1 MFDIDKFI
9 VPAGKKISL
18 KDYRTDYTDGLEKD
32 FAKKKL
38 KKNKKKLA
46 KIQEKFWAD
55 NRYSLLIVLQAPDAA
70 GKDGA
75 IRHVLSGLNP
85 QGCVVSSFKAPSKE
99 ELEHS
104 FLWRHYRAL
113 PQRGMIGIFNRSHY
127 ENVLVTKVHPEY
139 ILNENIPSVK
149 SLKDIDE
156 KFWNKR
162 YEIINNFEKDIYEN
176 GTRIIKFFLNLS
188 KDEQKR
194 RFMDRLNIPEKNW
207 KFSPSDLSERR
218 YWEEYQKVYEE
229 MLNRT
234 STQYAPWYVIPAD
247 NKWFS
252 RYAIGQIIYKTMK
265 NLDLRYPEP
274 LPKEKLDAA
283 KKELEAEDKVKS

>member
-1 MFDIDKFI
+1 MLDIEKII

-18 KDYRTDYTDGLEKD
+18 KDYRTDYTGTLDKD
-32 FAKKKL
+32 SAKKKL
-38 KKNKKKLA
+38 KKNTKKLA
-46 KIQEKFWAD
+46 EIQEKFWAD
-55 NRYSLLIVLQAPDAA
+55 NTYSLLIVLQAPDAA

-85 QGCVVSSFKAPSKE
+85 QGCLVSSFKAPSTQ

-139 ILNENIPSVK
+139 ILNENIPSIK
-149 SLKDIDE
+149 SVKDIDK
-156 KFWNKR
+156 KFWDKR
-162 YEIINNFEKDIYEN
+162 YDIINNFEKDIYEN
-176 GTRIIKFFLNLS
+176 GTRIVKFFLNLS

-194 RFMDRLNIPEKNW
+194 RFMDRLNFPEKNW

-218 YWEEYQKVYEE
+218 HWEEYQKVYEE

-252 RYAIGQIIYKTMK
+252 RYAIGKIIYKTLK
-265 NLDLRYPEP
+265 NMDLSFPDP

-283 KKELEAEDKVKS
+283 KKELEAENKVK